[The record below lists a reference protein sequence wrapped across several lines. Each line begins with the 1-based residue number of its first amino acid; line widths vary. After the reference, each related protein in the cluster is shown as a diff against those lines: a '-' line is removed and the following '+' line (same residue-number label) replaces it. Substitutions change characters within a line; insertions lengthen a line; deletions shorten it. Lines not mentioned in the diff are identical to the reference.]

1 MEVEVRY
8 YTMLREITENRFE
21 KITLK
26 PNSSVKDLINY
37 LVEKYGEKFD
47 SYIFNSNKRFNRNIS
62 LILNGVNIQNL
73 QGFNTLLDKNDII
86 SFLPPVGGG

>member
-8 YTMLREITENRFE
+8 YTVLREITENRFE

-47 SYIFNSNKRFNRNIS
+47 SYIINSNMRLTRNIS
-62 LILNGVNIQNL
+62 LVLNGVNIKEL
-73 QGFNTLLDKNDII
+73 QGFNTLLDKDDVI